1 MTPARIYDTQV
12 DTQKMSLPMTNNF
25 KIRTEVVNKYGLSP
39 IYLHI
44 VSMGKRE
51 RINIELHVKA
61 KLWDDKKQQ
70 AKPVDKSH
78 QDLNLILDHIKSK
91 ISDIKIRYRL
101 ENRVLTPTFLKEE
114 LIEGNHRIYFV
125 SYMKFKID
133 EDKSLSPG
141 TKRRYNAVANNL
153 AAYRKELLFTDI
165 TEKFIEK
172 YRNHM
177 YSAGKLSTTINSNII
192 AIKRYLKLAK
202 KKDGIN
208 IQVDLEDIAGGKTT
222 GNRTALNPAEVR
234 TLCKYYFD
242 KRLEPKKQLTLGYF
256 LFSCMTGLR
265 VSDVMELDRR
275 QLFTKDFNFVNVK
288 TKKDQT
294 IVLNKMAIK
303 IVEFNPDLFIKKH
316 HGNTMNEY
324 LKRIMKN
331 NRIDKDVS
339 FHVARHT
346 FATNFLRMDGKVE
359 FLQKLMGHSKIETTM
374 IYVHI
379 LQAEANEHIHK
390 LDDLFHDFGF
400 DLDLE

>member
-12 DTQKMSLPMTNNF
+12 DTQKLSLPMTTNF
-25 KIRTEVVNKYGLSP
+25 KIRTEVVNKYDLSP

-51 RINIELHVKA
+51 RINVELHVKA

-70 AKPVDKSH
+70 AKPVDKMH
-78 QDLNLILDHIKSK
+78 QDLNLVLDHIKSK
-91 ISDIKIRYRL
+91 ISDIKIKYRL

-153 AAYRKELLFTDI
+153 AAYKKELLFTDI

-177 YSAGKLSTTINSNII
+177 YASGKLSTTINSNII

-208 IQVDLEDIAGGKTT
+208 IQVDLEDIAGGRTT
-222 GNRTALNPAEVR
+222 GNRTALNPDEVR

-242 KRLEPKKQLTLGYF
+242 RKLEPKKQLTLGYF

-265 VSDVMELDRR
+265 VSDVLELERN
-275 QLFTKDFNFVNVK
+275 QLLTKDFGFVNVK

-303 IVEFNPDLFIKKH
+303 IVEFSPNLFVIKH

-331 NRIDKDVS
+331 NRIYKDVS